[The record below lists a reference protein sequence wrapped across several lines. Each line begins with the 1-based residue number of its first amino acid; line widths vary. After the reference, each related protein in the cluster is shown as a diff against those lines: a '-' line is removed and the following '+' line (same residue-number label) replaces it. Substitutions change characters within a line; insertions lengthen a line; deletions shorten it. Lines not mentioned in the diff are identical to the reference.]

1 MRATPRSVEAAES
14 SRGSQPEGK
23 RPHGTRGLY
32 RTNPP
37 LILSPMAILKIAR
50 MGHPVLRGIAQ
61 PVANPT
67 APEIR
72 RLVTDMV
79 ETLDDIGGAGLAAPQ
94 VHVPRR
100 VVIFRVPDERVT
112 GRPDD
117 LPQDLLALVNPVITP
132 LGERHE
138 LGWEGCLSVPG
149 LRGAVPR
156 WARIRYRGVTPE
168 GESVDRTV
176 EGFHARVVQHE
187 CDHLDGIL
195 YPQRMSDL
203 SLLVFNEESARF
215 PIDLETAEE

>member
-1 MRATPRSVEAAES
+1 VVRNQKVNGGPGADFTKAD
-14 SRGSQPEGK
+14 
-23 RPHGTRGLY
+23 
-32 RTNPP
+32 PP
-37 LILSPMAILKIAR
+37 LILWRMAILKIAR

-72 RLVTDMV
+72 RLVADMV

-100 VVIFRVPDERVT
+100 VVIFRVPADRVS
-112 GRPDD
+112 GHPDD

-132 LGERHE
+132 LGDIQE

-168 GESVDRTV
+168 GDVIDRTV

-203 SLLVFNEESARF
+203 SLLVFNEESARY
-215 PIDLETAEE
+215 PIDLGGAGE

>member
-1 MRATPRSVEAAES
+1 MAGWLVGFTPAR
-14 SRGSQPEGK
+14 
-23 RPHGTRGLY
+23 
-32 RTNPP
+32 PP
-37 LILSPMAILKIAR
+37 LILSRMAILKIAR
-50 MGHPVLRGIAQ
+50 MGHPVLRGVAQ

-72 RLVTDMV
+72 RLVADMV
-79 ETLDDIGGAGLAAPQ
+79 ETLEDIGGAGLAAPQ

-132 LGERHE
+132 LGDGQE

-215 PIDLETAEE
+215 PIDLDAAGE